1 MADSSVRLNFLVC
14 QKLWT
19 KFGRT
24 EFSLCLT
31 LTSRL
36 ELFSKVVASWEKC
49 QTSIELIVY
58 PLIIYCNIFPFWA
71 HYDVINYDI
80 YMQNCRIKSC
90 RKKLGA
96 SLGNTCIAKKIPK
109 IEFKGW
115 EGINRKGDKNNC
127 NSTNYTTT
135 LKSE

>member
-1 MADSSVRLNFLVC
+1 
-14 QKLWT
+14 
-19 KFGRT
+19 
-24 EFSLCLT
+24 
-31 LTSRL
+31 
-36 ELFSKVVASWEKC
+36 
-49 QTSIELIVY
+49 
-58 PLIIYCNIFPFWA
+58 
-71 HYDVINYDI
+71 
-80 YMQNCRIKSC
+80 MQNCRIKSC

-96 SLGNTCIAKKIPK
+96 SLGNTCIAKK